1 MVQSG
6 HIVNV
11 NRRVYAM
18 PSASGTL
25 ALPWGKIIVWYAL
38 LLCVANLFIL
48 FEMSPWAINPFA
60 WKIDP
65 GFATLIG
72 TLIGLSVFGYQAR
85 VGFGNLVASQENQA
99 NIERKRQEEELKKE
113 RYLLASALRA
123 EIMAL
128 TWEVT
133 KSVQWATTMAF
144 LLRDARGQWTGGV
157 KIPSRALKT
166 PVFDANVSKLGLL
179 GASVA
184 GDVIA
189 VLAKARADTSINDP
203 KDVLDNKVVANYY
216 EGLSK
221 SFEAMYE
228 EMMHISRRLECFENS
243 KIEDPGSV
251 GQIYVRRLPGEVG
264 IETPTEWQQYR
275 QSRQTS
281 IQQEP

>member
-1 MVQSG
+1 MATVF
-6 HIVNV
+6 
-11 NRRVYAM
+11 
-18 PSASGTL
+18 SA
-25 ALPWGKIIVWYAL
+25 I
-38 LLCVANLFIL
+38 
-48 FEMSPWAINPFA
+48 
-60 WKIDP
+60 
-65 GFATLIG
+65 
-72 TLIGLSVFGYQAR
+72 IGLYILGYQAR
-85 VGFGNLVASQENQA
+85 LGFNNLIASQENQA

-157 KIPSRALKT
+157 KIPPRALKT

-179 GASVA
+179 RASVA

-251 GQIYVRRLPGEVG
+251 SQIFIRRIPREVG
-264 IETPTEWQQYR
+264 IEKPIEWQQYS
-275 QSRQTS
+275 QSRQS
-281 IQQEP
+281 SAPQEP

>member
-1 MVQSG
+1 MSFALGKSDRLVCCAFMSGEPLNFVRGESVGDQSIRMEDRSRDG
-6 HIVNV
+6 DGLQCDY
-11 NRRVYAM
+11 RSLY
-18 PSASGTL
+18 
-25 ALPWGKIIVWYAL
+25 
-38 LLCVANLFIL
+38 F
-48 FEMSPWAINPFA
+48 
-60 WKIDP
+60 
-65 GFATLIG
+65 
-72 TLIGLSVFGYQAR
+72 GLSSKTGFQQPHR
-85 VGFGNLVASQENQA
+85 VPRNQA

-133 KSVQWATTMAF
+133 KSVQWATTMAV
-144 LLRDARGQWTGGV
+144 LLRGARGQWTGGV
-157 KIPSRALKT
+157 KIPSRAMKT

-189 VLAKARADTSINDP
+189 VLAKVRADTSINDP

-228 EMMHISRRLECFENS
+228 EMMRISTRLECIENS

-251 GQIYVRRLPGEVG
+251 SQIYIRRIPREVG
-264 IETPTEWQQYR
+264 IEKPIEWQQYSHSR
-275 QSRQTS
+275 QSS
-281 IQQEP
+281 AHQEP